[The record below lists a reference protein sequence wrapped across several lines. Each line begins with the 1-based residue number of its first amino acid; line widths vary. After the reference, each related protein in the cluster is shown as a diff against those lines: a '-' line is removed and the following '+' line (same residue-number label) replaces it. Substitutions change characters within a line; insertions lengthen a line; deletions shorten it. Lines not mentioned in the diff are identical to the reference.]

1 MTWSDVQS
9 HVYGAVVALLAGIAS
24 GVVWLVKR
32 IFTDQKRIDL
42 LEREAAY
49 RDRLRLE
56 DREALREV
64 KDSVKRIENKLM
76 EM

>member
-1 MTWSDVQS
+1 MTWNDVQS

-49 RDRLRLE
+49 RDQLRLE

>member
-1 MTWSDVQS
+1 MTWNAVQP
-9 HVYGAVVALLAGIAS
+9 HVYGAIVALLTGIAS
-24 GVVWLVKR
+24 GVVWLIKR
-32 IFTDQKRIDL
+32 IFTDQERIDL

>member
-9 HVYGAVVALLAGIAS
+9 HVYGAIVALLAGIAS
-24 GVVWLVKR
+24 GVVWLIKR
-32 IFTDQKRIDL
+32 VFTDQKRIDL

-49 RDRLRLE
+49 RDQLRLE

>member
-9 HVYGAVVALLAGIAS
+9 HVYGAVMALLATIAS
-24 GVVWLVKR
+24 GVVWLIKR
-32 IFTDQKRIDL
+32 VFTDRKRIDL

-49 RDRLRLE
+49 RDQLRWE